1 MYRKILF
8 MGLLLLSEISASAQK
23 LHNLRGSLIYTLG
36 PDTTAIGD
44 FELTGNEF
52 KLTVVSMSPYVNV
65 SKLTGAFFSDGQ
77 LKRVEGNNYLPAR
90 GKDSLVYNY
99 RLNYDQGTT
108 FIETGNGK
116 RNIIRKYQVKIMVA
130 NNLGGDALVFMPAL
144 LANFTPEKIGDSIIS
159 SHIVFNSARKFIIKK
174 TSRRKLLMGSAV
186 MGMFTVFLDE
196 NGRLQSVDGIGTS
209 FNIKGTAGPY
219 LNIDSVIAVSMRHQQ
234 QHPQLAVINKL
245 DSVKTTIK
253 GNNIKIV
260 YSRPSVR
267 NRVIF
272 GEVVPWN
279 RIWRTGADAA
289 TKISLSGPLYF
300 NGKLLPA
307 GSYSIFTIPTPD
319 GWTLIFNQQ
328 ANIWGTEH
336 NAAYD
341 LLKIP
346 IQTRSLDQATEML
359 TFAIVPTGTNG
370 GILSVSWDKLKALVN
385 FTTAP

>member
-1 MYRKILF
+1 
-8 MGLLLLSEISASAQK
+8 
-23 LHNLRGSLIYTLG
+23 
-36 PDTTAIGD
+36 
-44 FELTGNEF
+44 
-52 KLTVVSMSPYVNV
+52 
-65 SKLTGAFFSDGQ
+65 
-77 LKRVEGNNYLPAR
+77 
-90 GKDSLVYNY
+90 
-99 RLNYDQGTT
+99 
-108 FIETGNGK
+108 
-116 RNIIRKYQVKIMVA
+116 
-130 NNLGGDALVFMPAL
+130 
-144 LANFTPEKIGDSIIS
+144 
-159 SHIVFNSARKFIIKK
+159 
-174 TSRRKLLMGSAV
+174 
-186 MGMFTVFLDE
+186 MGMFTVFLDQ

-245 DSVKTTIK
+245 DSVKTTIN

-289 TKISLSGPLYF
+289 TKISLSDPLYF

-346 IQTRSLDQATEML
+346 IQTRSLDQPTEML
-359 TFAIVPTGTNG
+359 TFAIVPNGING
-370 GILSVSWDKLKALVN
+370 GILSVSWDKLKAMVN